1 MTTVWIDS
9 DNCLGAGTCAQIAP
23 DVFHRRG
30 DGLWAVK
37 ESARFFDEETIFD
50 GATRPGHGPEG
61 AEGRARVP
69 QQLLELVEEAVE
81 ECPAEC
87 IHMVEDQ

>member
-1 MTTVWIDS
+1 MTTVWIDP

-23 DVFHRRG
+23 EVFHQRG

-37 ESARFFDEETIFD
+37 ESGRFFDEEVVFD
-50 GATRPGHGPEG
+50 GQSGAGHGPDG
-61 AEGRARVP
+61 TEGRARVP
-69 QQLLELVEEAVE
+69 SQLLELVQEAAD

-87 IHMVEDQ
+87 IYMDDVS